1 MSSICSVPIESRMVE
16 GVMCCSASSS
26 GLICECVV
34 VYGCMTRLL
43 TSATLASNEK
53 ICRESMNFHASSC
66 PPLISKVKMLAPP
79 LGKYLVYREWVGCE
93 GSAGWLTLATF
104 GWLARK
110 STTLS
115 AFST

>member
-43 TSATLASNEK
+43 TSATLASSEK

-66 PPLISKVKMLAPP
+66 PPLISKVKIPSHLMSKSELYFIIAEVKAR
-79 LGKYLVYREWVGCE
+79 LGQVFSCTHIITSKAYEVRAVGQ
-93 GSAGWLTLATF
+93 
-104 GWLARK
+104 
-110 STTLS
+110 
-115 AFST
+115 